1 MHFLRKLDNDCQ
13 KQSKRRC
20 EKINLDMSNLFFI
33 FSLDKSP
40 YFGHLSLSETCNET
54 LSMDTV
60 KRLMQ

>member
-20 EKINLDMSNLFFI
+20 EKINLDMSDLFFI

-40 YFGHLSLSETCNET
+40 HKTPVE
-54 LSMDTV
+54 
-60 KRLMQ
+60 RLMQYLLTVVLVCNNSNL